1 MRWFQALSWP
11 QIDLE
16 PTGSIGTLADL
27 YRLKRL
33 RFQDICK
40 LPMSINFPGKH
51 HLKILSHWICVSLST
66 KFCAQAF
73 QNASA
78 AWVICSV
85 LTNVD
90 LFVIAASR
98 GQSRAEQCALNRT
111 NMTALQELFQACI
124 TCDFTD
130 CAPCEAENEVLLQLN

>member
-11 QIDLE
+11 QIDLA
-16 PTGSIGTLADL
+16 PSGSISSIGTLADL

-40 LPMSINFPGKH
+40 LLHMKLPGKH
-51 HLKILSHWICVSLST
+51 HLKILSHWICVSLGT

-90 LFVIAASR
+90 LFVIAR
-98 GQSRAEQCALNRT
+98 GDNRVLNNAR
-111 NMTALQELFQACI
+111 
-124 TCDFTD
+124 
-130 CAPCEAENEVLLQLN
+130 